1 MAYAHGVTREDIFAV
16 ADEIFSTGKNPS
28 QASVRAKLGKGSFS
42 TISKYLAEWRE
53 NQTDVD
59 VIATNEQAI
68 TDQEL
73 SLLKR
78 VYGMVRA
85 NVEAGVVSEQ
95 VNLLEKENQELRER
109 QENYD
114 AIAAELVG
122 LRYAYQEAL
131 TRLDQITRENEQ
143 LRQAGSKLTA
153 SKTRTSKAKPLKG
166 EQLSLPPTEQTS

>member
-1 MAYAHGVTREDIFAV
+1 MAYAHGVTRDDIFAV

-53 NQTDVD
+53 NQTD
-59 VIATNEQAI
+59 IEAIISNEQVI

-85 NVEAGVVSEQ
+85 NVEAGVTSEH
-95 VNLLEKENQELRER
+95 VELLEKENQELRER

-114 AIAAELVG
+114 AIAAELAG
-122 LRYAYQEAL
+122 MRFAHQQAL
-131 TRLDQITRENEQ
+131 ERLDALTRENEQ
-143 LRQAGSKLTA
+143 LRQAGVKSSTRKPRTA
-153 SKTRTSKAKPLKG
+153 KQES
-166 EQLSLPPTEQTS
+166 

>member
-16 ADEIFSTGKNPS
+16 ADEIFSAGKNPS

-53 NQTDVD
+53 NQTDVEA
-59 VIATNEQAI
+59 VISNEQAI

-85 NVEAGVVSEQ
+85 NVEAGVISEQ
-95 VNLLEKENQELRER
+95 VELLEQENQELRQR

-143 LRQAGSKLTA
+143 LRQAGT
-153 SKTRTSKAKPLKG
+153 KTTTRKPRAAKQG
-166 EQLSLPPTEQTS
+166 S

>member
-53 NQTDVD
+53 NQTD
-59 VIATNEQAI
+59 IEAITTNEQVI

-73 SLLKR
+73 TLLKR

-85 NVEAGVVSEQ
+85 NVEAGVISQQ
-95 VNLLEKENQELRER
+95 VELLEQENQELRQR
-109 QENYD
+109 LENYD
-114 AIAAELVG
+114 AIAAELAG
-122 LRYAYQEAL
+122 MRFAHQQAL
-131 TRLDQITRENEQ
+131 ERLDTLTRENEQ
-143 LRQAGSKLTA
+143 LRQAGVKS
-153 SKTRTSKAKPLKG
+153 STRKPRAAKQG
-166 EQLSLPPTEQTS
+166 S